1 MKTTSPA
8 RRSGLKATQCTTF
21 VDNKNGERVRCRHSV
36 LPGTESCSAG
46 HKNTNRLVP
55 VADGRVP
62 ISGVSVLD
70 GTLSA
75 EDLPG
80 FLASGDT
87 AAENA
92 TNERRSSNA
101 QADRARILSRRA
113 AQVAVGAFALGTAT
127 LLIGL

>member
-21 VDNKNGERVRCRHSV
+21 VANKNGERVRCRHSV

-55 VADGRVP
+55 VADGRAP

-70 GTLSA
+70 GTLSSD
-75 EDLPG
+75 DLPG
-80 FLASGDT
+80 FLSQGA
-87 AAENA
+87 AAESAIN
-92 TNERRSSNA
+92 TLHSSNA
-101 QADRARILSRRA
+101 QADRARVLSRRA
-113 AQVAVGAFALGTAT
+113 AQVAVGTFALGTAA
-127 LLIGL
+127 LMLGF